1 MFSRIMAV
9 CTGNICRSPLVA
21 ADLRHL
27 LPAGFSV
34 CSSGLAAVVG
44 APAQETVSR
53 LAAMRGL
60 DLDHHE
66 GIQIDEGMALGN
78 DLILVMT
85 ASQKDEVERRYPAT
99 RGRVFLLGHWG
110 TGEISDPFGGN
121 ETLYNA
127 VDRQIQTAVRQW
139 LPKLLGSD
147 Q

>member
-9 CTGNICRSPLVA
+9 CTGNICRSPLAA
-21 ADLRHL
+21 ADLRHH

-34 CSSGLAAVVG
+34 FSAGLAALVG
-44 APAQETVSR
+44 APAQETVCR

-60 DLDHHE
+60 DLGHHE
-66 GIQIDEGMALGN
+66 GIQIDEGLALGN

-85 ASQKDEVERRYPAT
+85 NSQKDEVERRYPAT

-110 TGEISDPFGGN
+110 AGEISDPYSGN
-121 ETLYNA
+121 ETLYIA